1 MRGEKMNKSNI
12 GIIGMAVMGKNLAL
26 NFADHGNIVSV
37 YNRTT
42 QVTKDIIEE
51 NPTSNL
57 VFNETLEGFVASLQK
72 PRKIMLMVQAGKAVD
87 AVINQLLPLIEKE
100 DILIDGGNSYFE
112 DTQRRYFQ
120 LKEQGIY
127 YLGLGVSG
135 GEEGA
140 RFGPALMPSG
150 DREAYNQLK
159 DMFDAIAAKAYG
171 EPCAPYIGK
180 EGSGHFVKMV
190 HNGIEYGDMQLIAEA
205 YTLLKDAL
213 GLDSSEIAQVFSQW
227 NQGDLNSYLIE
238 ITSKIVDF
246 KDGDT
251 NDLLLDKI
259 VDIARQKG
267 TGKWT
272 SKQAIELNVE
282 ASVLTSAVF
291 GRFMSEY
298 KETRVKADDM
308 FSSLKKKEKL
318 SKEWIIKIEHALYS
332 TKMIAYAQG
341 FDLLSKADQ
350 SYVWDLNMKDIAN
363 GWRAGCIIRAKFL
376 DKIANAY
383 ENNKKLEHLFFDT
396 YFKETLFEIIDD
408 LRDVVSF
415 ALANGYPVSAF
426 ANAITY
432 FDALSSKRSFA
443 NLIQAQRDFFGAHS
457 FERVDKEGDFH
468 GNW

>member
-1 MRGEKMNKSNI
+1 MNKSNI

-37 YNRTT
+37 FNRTT
-42 QVTKDIIEE
+42 QVTKDVIKE
-51 NPTSNL
+51 NPNSNL
-57 VFNETLEGFVASLQK
+57 VFNETLEEFVASLQK
-72 PRKIMLMVQAGKAVD
+72 PRKIIMMVQAGKAVD
-87 AVINQLLPLIEKE
+87 AVINQLTPLIEKE

-112 DTQRRYFQ
+112 DTQRRYFD

-150 DREAYNQLK
+150 DKQAYDQLK
-159 DMFDAIAAKAYG
+159 DMFDAIAAKANG

-205 YTLLKDAL
+205 YILLKDAVR
-213 GLDSSEIAQVFSQW
+213 LDSSEIAHVLNQW

-251 NDLLLDKI
+251 DDLLLDKI

-308 FSSLKKKEKL
+308 FASLKKKGLL
-318 SKEWIIKIEHALYS
+318 SKEWVAKIEHALYAA
-332 TKMIAYAQG
+332 KMIAYAQG
-341 FDLLSKADQ
+341 FDLLSRADQ
-350 SYVWDLNMKDIAN
+350 SYVWDLNKKDIAN

-376 DKIANAY
+376 DKIADAY
-383 ENNKKLEHLFFDT
+383 ANDNQLEHLFFDA
-396 YFKETLFEIIDD
+396 YFKNTLFEIIDD
-408 LRDVVSF
+408 LREVVSF

>member
-1 MRGEKMNKSNI
+1 MNESNI

-26 NFADHGNIVSV
+26 NFADHGNIVSI

-42 QVTKDIIEE
+42 QVTKDVIEE
-51 NPTSNL
+51 NPNSRL
-57 VFNETLEGFVASLQK
+57 VFNETLEGFVASLKK
-72 PRKIMLMVQAGKAVD
+72 PRKIIMMVQAGKAVD

-159 DMFDAIAAKAYG
+159 EMFDAIAAKAYG

-213 GLDSSEIAQVFSQW
+213 RLDSSEIEEVFRQW

-298 KETRVKADDM
+298 KETRIKADDM

-318 SKEWIIKIEHALYS
+318 SKEWIIKIEHALYAA
-332 TKMIAYAQG
+332 KMIAYAQG
-341 FDLLSKADQ
+341 FDLLAKADQ

-376 DKIANAY
+376 DKIADAY
-383 ENNKKLEHLFFDT
+383 ENNKDLEHLFFDT